1 MGHANSQMG
10 MYSHAHHIPGFV
22 KWRKPCRSGML
33 FMPDISMVKYETT
46 IGLPAAVPSSNAEM
60 SGNDKAVA

>member
-1 MGHANSQMG
+1 
-10 MYSHAHHIPGFV
+10 
-22 KWRKPCRSGML
+22 ML

-46 IGLPAAVPSSNAEM
+46 IDLPAAVPSSNAEM